1 MPEIKNSF
9 LKSKMN
15 KDLDARL
22 IPNGEYR
29 DGQNISIN
37 KSEAADVGALENVF
51 GNSIASTFNL
61 TDNSLKVIGVKAD
74 NNTNSIYVFLTNYND
89 TSFDRI
95 SNPASWGAKCYI
107 CSYNSSTQEGIVLV
121 SGYYLN
127 FSKTNPVIGI
137 SILENLLFWTDNRN
151 QPRKI
156 NIDKAL
162 SDNSFYDSEDKI
174 SVAKYY
180 PWKPIR
186 FWKDEGAAGIQ
197 STMKDVVSEFL
208 PDPQTF
214 TISAVASTSLVSIP
228 GNDSVILNRYCG
240 TNPTP
245 YFVTCVVYTDSTLT
259 TERGR
264 TKVRKAPGVGQV
276 EFETPVTGVAISDVI
291 KICVNP
297 YYNSDFP
304 GDEKFLTDKFI
315 KLAYRFKF
323 ADNEYSLISPFS
335 QSVFVPKQDGYIIG
349 DTIGGCQEE
358 SISESSIV
366 SFFENKI
373 NKVSLQIDAPTGFNN
388 FNEVVNKLQ
397 VEEIDIIY
405 KEASE
410 SNLKIL
416 STITRDQLVQSTDSI
431 YEYIYRSEKP
441 IRTLPEKEITR
452 VYDKTPLRALSQ
464 ESVGNRILYS
474 NFVARSAVPSTLT
487 YNVNVDEKFDESI
500 TGISSQPYLRKEYQ
514 NHTLKQNRTYQVG
527 IVLCD
532 RYGRQSDTIL
542 SSEDDF
548 IAASGSFNSF
558 GGSTLFNDYRNDG
571 EPLFT
576 YDGTGD
582 PDSVWPGDSLKVRFQ
597 NQIPNSIGANGYVG
611 LYIAP
616 GAVKRVDIETA
627 GTGWVPS
634 ATYDVGP
641 LSSGNGTGLFLTID
655 VNLSGETETITVT
668 NSGEGFSIGDTITI
682 PDPAAGPG
690 TDLEIKIADLEK
702 ANPLG
707 WYTYKIVVKQQEQE
721 YYNVYLPGILNDKPG
736 GTSSAAYDISDN
748 KAYITLANDNINKVP
763 RDLREVGSQDLLFS
777 SDVRLYG
784 RVTNVGNNNLN
795 RNNQFYPDNI
805 SDRVVLI
812 GTMQDIGLD
821 TGKEGQVFDDS
832 TTTSFYN
839 ISTTYNVPG
848 KAHAVSPIPLN
859 FGSSPL
865 IGQVT
870 TQKAIG
876 VPGGC
881 QDLDDVTPDYYNMT
895 YLLAARQLAVYET
908 TPFLSNLDIYYETST
923 AGLIS
928 ELNEDIVENDVDTP
942 YGLEDLQ
949 FDLSEDDAPGTYVTQ
964 YVYPLNA
971 GGAII
976 NNVNTDV
983 TLIQALDGNGS
994 DITNKFDINLQKD
1007 AVNNNFRMRTNAT
1020 NGNFV
1025 YDFNSPSLENYTFTF
1040 NVENGAAYNLITIN
1054 PPNLLKNVS
1063 PSWTNN
1069 GGASPWIL
1077 SSKKPQVVDTTG
1089 YCLLATLDGRNGS
1102 QDSSLWKQGLSWTID
1117 KLEFEHTALGIWR
1130 AYDPAGYGS
1139 PIISNFVIIENTL
1152 QQTDRTI
1159 AETLLYDLP
1168 ALTVSSTLPYST
1180 PLNAEDTN
1188 YRLTLTIQDASGT
1201 GLTDEL
1207 IINFTITAPNDAGN
1221 ACSIIF
1227 P

>member
-1 MPEIKNSF
+1 MPEIKNTF
-9 LKSKMN
+9 MASKMN

-51 GNSIASTFNL
+51 GNSVASTFNL
-61 TDNSLKVIGVKAD
+61 TDSGLKVIGVKAD
-74 NNTNSIYVFLTNYND
+74 NNTDSIYVFLTNYND

-95 SNPASWGAKCYI
+95 SNPAPWGAKCYI
-107 CSYNSSTQEGIVLV
+107 CSYNSSTKEGVVLV

-162 SDNSFYDSEDKI
+162 SDSSFYDSEDKI

-186 FWKDEGAAGIQ
+186 FWKNVVSPAGVQ

-208 PDPQTF
+208 PDPQEF
-214 TISAVASTSLVSIP
+214 TITVVASNTLVTIGIP
-228 GNDSVILNRYCG
+228 ASSKLGRYCG
-240 TNPTP
+240 TNPDP
-245 YFVTCVVYTDSTLT
+245 YTVTCVVYDSTLT
-259 TERGR
+259 TEKGR
-264 TKVRKAPGVGQV
+264 SKVRANGTSQAQ
-276 EFETPVTGVAISDVI
+276 FEDSIAGMVIGDVI

-297 YYNSDFP
+297 YYDSSFS

-335 QSVFVPKQDGYIIG
+335 QSIFVPKQDGYIIG
-349 DTIGGCQEE
+349 DTTSDSQEE
-358 SISESSIV
+358 TIGESSIV
-366 SFFENKI
+366 AFFENKI
-373 NKVSLQIDAPTGFNN
+373 NEVSLQIDAPTGFNN

-405 KEASE
+405 KDASE
-410 SNLKIL
+410 SNFKIL
-416 STITRDQLVQSTDSI
+416 STITKDQLVQSTDST
-431 YEYIYRSEKP
+431 YEYIYKSEKP

-452 VYDKTPLRALSQ
+452 VYDKVPLRALSQ

-474 NFVARSAVPSTLT
+474 NFVAKSAVPSSLT
-487 YNVNVDEKFDESI
+487 YNVSVDEKYDESV
-500 TGISSQPYLRKEYQ
+500 TGLSTEPYLRKEYQ

-527 IVLCD
+527 VVLCD

-548 IAASGSFNSF
+548 ISAGGSFGSF
-558 GGSTLFNDYRNDG
+558 GGSTVFNNYRNEG
-571 EPLFT
+571 ESLFT
-576 YDGTGD
+576 YDVGGNPED
-582 PDSVWPGDSLKVRFQ
+582 VWPGDSLKVRFK
-597 NQIPNSIGANGYVG
+597 NQIPNTISANGYVG
-611 LYIAP
+611 LYVAP
-616 GAVKRVDIETA
+616 GVVKRVNTQTA

-634 ATYDVGP
+634 ATYNVGP
-641 LSSGNGTGLFLTID
+641 LSAGDGTGLYLTID
-655 VNLSGETETITVT
+655 VNISGETETVTVT
-668 NSGEGFSIGDTITI
+668 DGGEGFTVGDTITI
-682 PDPAAGPG
+682 PEPVVSPS
-690 TDLEIKIADLEK
+690 TDLIIEIADLEK

-707 WYTYKIVVKQQEQE
+707 WYTYKIVVKQQEQD

-736 GTSSAAYDISDN
+736 GGGGSYDISNN

-763 RDLREVGSQDLLFS
+763 RDLKQVGSQDLLFS

-784 RVTNVGNNNLN
+784 RVTNVGNEDNN
-795 RNNQFYPDNI
+795 RNNQYYPENI

-812 GTMQDIGLD
+812 GTMKDIGLD
-821 TGKEGQVFDDS
+821 TGKNGQIFNDTS
-832 TTTSFYN
+832 TTSFYN

-848 KAHAVSPIPLN
+848 KGAASPAGFPLN
-859 FGSSPL
+859 FNSSPL
-865 IGQVT
+865 IGQVS
-870 TQKAIG
+870 TQKSIG
-876 VPGGC
+876 VPGGN
-881 QDLDDVTPDYYNMT
+881 QDLDDQAPDFYNMT
-895 YLLAARQLAVYET
+895 FELAARQVAVYET

-928 ELNEDIVENDVDTP
+928 ELNEDIVANDVDTP

-949 FDLSEDDAPGTYVTQ
+949 FDLSEDDAPGTYVTN
-964 YVYPLNA
+964 YVYPLNS

-976 NNVNTDV
+976 NNINTDV
-983 TLIQALDGNGS
+983 TLIQALNGS
-994 DITNKFDINLQKD
+994 GLDITNKFDINLQKD
-1007 AVNNNFRMRTNAT
+1007 PVNNNFRMRTSLT
-1020 NGNFV
+1020 DGNFV
-1025 YDFNSPSLENYTFTF
+1025 YDFDSPSIENYTFTF
-1040 NVENGAAYNLITIN
+1040 NVENGAQSNLITVN
-1054 PPNLLKNVS
+1054 PPNLLKNVA

-1069 GGASPWIL
+1069 GGATPWDIGN
-1077 SSKKPQVVDTTG
+1077 KQPQAADG
-1089 YCLLATLDGRNGS
+1089 IQYCLLAVLDGRNGS
-1102 QDSSLWKQGLSWTID
+1102 QDSSLWKQGLSWTLDSIQ
-1117 KLEFEHTALGIWR
+1117 FYHTAIGIWR
-1130 AYDPAGYGS
+1130 NYDPTGSGS
-1139 PIISNFVIIENTL
+1139 PTLSNYAIIENTL

-1159 AETLLYDLP
+1159 AETLLYNLP

-1180 PLNAEDTN
+1180 PLNAENTD
-1188 YRLTLTIQDASGT
+1188 YRIILTIQDASGT
-1201 GLTDEL
+1201 GLTNSL
-1207 IINFTITAPNDAGN
+1207 TVNFTVTAPNSAGN
-1221 ACSIIF
+1221 TCTIVY